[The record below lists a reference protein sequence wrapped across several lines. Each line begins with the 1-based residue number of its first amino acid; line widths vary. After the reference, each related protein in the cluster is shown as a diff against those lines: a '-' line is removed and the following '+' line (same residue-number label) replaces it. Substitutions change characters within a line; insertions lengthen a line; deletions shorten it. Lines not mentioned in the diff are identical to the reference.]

1 MLLRGA
7 LAEAVYGRVE
17 RGGPALP
24 PHQRILQDQA
34 EYGPVGVVTHE
45 DEEESSRASQSASLA

>member
-24 PHQRILQDQA
+24 PHQRILKDQA
-34 EYGPVGVVTHE
+34 DTYCVTRLVDKIAGHIPAVATVS
-45 DEEESSRASQSASLA
+45 ES